1 MYTRNLKGTVALG
14 SLTAAVALLAGL
26 SGAQAQS
33 APGAGSF
40 PQSFLIPG
48 TNTSLSLYGQV
59 KAVWGMDIGQHDG
72 DTQTTVNSVPFHTAQ
87 LALSGPGV
95 GSGNTNVATEE
106 NSLNGGLRGFGKA
119 STFTF
124 RTRTPSD
131 LGEIKTVMSMDANLF
146 SNQSTYYTAATG
158 TAAGSTTKPSSG
170 SGNTDAIRLLW
181 AYGTIGPWLMGQ
193 YNTAWADGL
202 LFPDISDAGFDPG
215 LMNTANIRQEQ
226 IRYTYLA
233 GSGITLSAS
242 LEQNEGGF
250 LYLQNSTT
258 APTKAVPYAGSISSF
273 VTDNTDAGGINSLP
287 SLNAGIAWDQPWGH
301 LMARV
306 GVAQD
311 QVRNSEVQNIFSTSV
326 GGTHPPGNHLS
337 KWGEAVEAGGYL
349 NTWGQDQWK
358 FLINYSNGVANFSTD
373 LSATSGGEAF
383 CNGYTGTCDL
393 ISDTAL
399 YTMYVHRFNPNWRWT
414 ADAGVGMFSKPGAAS
429 GLTNVAQG
437 ATNAQLASLEKQHWT
452 AHTDIIWSPVPGLTD
467 IYLEFDHWNREV
479 QASGTSGEG
488 SKVDVSFIFYW

>member
-1 MYTRNLKGTVALG
+1 
-14 SLTAAVALLAGL
+14 
-26 SGAQAQS
+26 
-33 APGAGSF
+33 
-40 PQSFLIPG
+40 
-48 TNTSLSLYGQV
+48 
-59 KAVWGMDIGQHDG
+59 
-72 DTQTTVNSVPFHTAQ
+72 
-87 LALSGPGV
+87 
-95 GSGNTNVATEE
+95 
-106 NSLNGGLRGFGKA
+106 
-119 STFTF
+119 
-124 RTRTPSD
+124 
-131 LGEIKTVMSMDANLF
+131 
-146 SNQSTYYTAATG
+146 
-158 TAAGSTTKPSSG
+158 
-170 SGNTDAIRLLW
+170 
-181 AYGTIGPWLMGQ
+181 MGQ

-429 GLTNVAQG
+429 RPDQCG
-437 ATNAQLASLEKQHWT
+437 ARSHERPVGELGEAALDRAYR
-452 AHTDIIWSPVPGLTD
+452 IIWSPVPGLTD
-467 IYLEFDHWNREV
+467 IYLEWDHWNREV

-488 SKVDVSFIFYW
+488 SKVDVSLHLLLVDRANRADRFDPPAARLAGFLCAAIASAAARRPSARPASRAGRERAAVAGMDDPAAIEHDRPLGEFERDARMLLDQEERQLVFALQAVEALQDGIDDHRRQALERLVHQQQARIAHQRPGDAQHLLLAAGQRVAAIPPALGERGKEIVNPRQGPAPGPGRDQEIFLDRQRAENLALLRHEADARARARR